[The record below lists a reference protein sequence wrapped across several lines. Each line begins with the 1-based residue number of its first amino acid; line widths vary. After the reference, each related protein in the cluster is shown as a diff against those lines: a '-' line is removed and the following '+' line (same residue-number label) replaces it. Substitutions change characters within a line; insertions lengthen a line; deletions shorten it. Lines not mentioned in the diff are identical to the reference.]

1 MRVRLI
7 GGALALPL
15 ALVAA
20 CSGPAQQPT
29 PEASA
34 APVKVAGSVVST
46 ATSANEAAIV
56 IPEPVTASW
65 TNLAQKGSGVE
76 WVKVAGDAGTSST
89 PADLATEPQQAIGR
103 LTEELNANN
112 AQADGRSALAGLNA
126 LSSPA
131 ASPVWVFSPLLDTT
145 GPLDFT
151 ELAFD
156 TSPTTV
162 VKATKK
168 AGRSAEAEGPR
179 RHLRGDAA
187 GRGSRRSCPSSRSA
201 ISGPS
206 GRGSPRRQGR
216 SGSRSS
222 KAPEPHPVRAPS
234 PPSRYPIRTT
244 RSIPRARVRPGPA
257 PCPPRP
263 SSWPISRR

>member
-1 MRVRLI
+1 MRVCLI

-76 WVKVAGDAGTSST
+76 WVKVTGDGGTSST

-156 TSPTTV
+156 TSPT
-162 VKATKK
+162 
-168 AGRSAEAEGPR
+168 
-179 RHLRGDAA
+179 
-187 GRGSRRSCPSSRSA
+187 PSSR
-201 ISGPS
+201 
-206 GRGSPRRQGR
+206 RPRRPGICR
-216 SGSRSS
+216 S
-222 KAPEPHPVRAPS
+222 
-234 PPSRYPIRTT
+234 
-244 RSIPRARVRPGPA
+244 
-257 PCPPRP
+257 
-263 SSWPISRR
+263 